1 MIAFRK
7 EVDMRKSITI
17 CAITGICT
25 MVALLSTDTASFAQA
40 GSTGGT
46 IGKTGKSASGGEEPE
61 GDKKADRGGVATKQA
76 GNGCSRVAGR
86 WQWKWLN
93 NTDSVTLHANGTGT
107 GRNGMPSTWTCTGR
121 TVIIDW
127 KSSTNT
133 LVISSNGN
141 KLIGTSSFGGIAVVG
156 TRQ

>member
-1 MIAFRK
+1 
-7 EVDMRKSITI
+7 MRKSII
-17 CAITGICT
+17 PIIGICS
-25 MVALLSTDTASFAQA
+25 MAALLSTDTASFAQA

-46 IGKTGKSASGGEEPE
+46 IGKTDKSVSGGEEPQ
-61 GDKKADRGGVATKQA
+61 GDKKAGRGAAAATKQA

-93 NTDSVTLHANGTGT
+93 NIDSVTLNANGTGT
-107 GRNGMPSTWTCTGR
+107 GRNGMPSTWTCTDR